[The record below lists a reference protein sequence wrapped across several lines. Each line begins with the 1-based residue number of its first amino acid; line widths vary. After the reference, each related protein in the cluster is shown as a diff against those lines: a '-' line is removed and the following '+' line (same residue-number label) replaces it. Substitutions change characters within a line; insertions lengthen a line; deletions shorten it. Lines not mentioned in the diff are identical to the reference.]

1 MSDSKEEVT
10 KSGDAA
16 VASEGGY
23 LPSCGG
29 GLSRNIWTF
38 WRHDQPT
45 KFGENWLEGMKRL
58 EVVET
63 HSDFLKVM
71 VNITAPLEKP
81 TKPLQYFFFK
91 NTVMPMWED
100 YENIGGCRCT
110 VYMAKKNAEAAQT
123 LFINLCNMAI
133 SSQKSPVMENV
144 NGIVFGYALK
154 GFKVAVWV
162 NKWMS
167 LGGLNVLKDKL
178 MQMTDGNQASS
189 RRFEKRLQIGL
200 ISDFFSTLKT
210 QYLCF
215 FYQGEP
221 YRGGFSSL
229 KASSHRY

>member
-16 VASEGGY
+16 VALS
-23 LPSCGG
+23 SCGG

-58 EVVET
+58 EIVET
-63 HSDFLKVM
+63 HFDFLKVM

-91 NTVMPMWED
+91 NSVMPTFED

-110 VYMAKKNAEAAQT
+110 VYMSKKNGLAAQT
-123 LFINLCNMAI
+123 LFINLCNMVI

-144 NGIVFGYALK
+144 NGIVFGYSLK

-178 MQMTDGNQASS
+178 MQMTDGNCQFYCKMNSTCWKKTEALEEVCESDDNIPTEANVASNVL
-189 RRFEKRLQIGL
+189 KKMAN
-200 ISDFFSTLKT
+200 FSIH
-210 QYLCF
+210 F
-215 FYQGEP
+215 
-221 YRGGFSSL
+221 
-229 KASSHRY
+229 